1 MISESSWQSHA
12 SQDDA
17 DSQPIGVGRA
27 DAKASTVFPSGRIA
41 PAIESLRVNDLILEV
56 VEELTPVSEHYGITI
71 QTLLDSDLPCS
82 MLDAVRMRYALRTV
96 IDNAIRFSKTDG
108 VVDIWTALSAQR
120 GIVITVADRGVG
132 ICREDLDHIF
142 QPSQRR
148 IPLTTRRDSGAGIGL
163 ALAKKCVEFHE
174 GRIWLTSK
182 PDIGTTVEI
191 LLPLGAAPMRSE

>member
-1 MISESSWQSHA
+1 M
-12 SQDDA
+12 
-17 DSQPIGVGRA
+17 
-27 DAKASTVFPSGRIA
+27 
-41 PAIESLRVNDLILEV
+41 NDLVLEV

-71 QTLLDSDLPCS
+71 QTLLDPDLPWS

-96 IDNAIRFSKTDG
+96 IDNAIRFSKANG

-148 IPLTTRRDSGAGIGL
+148 IPSTTRRDSGAGIGL
-163 ALAKKCVEFHE
+163 ALAKKCVECFE

-191 LLPLGAAPMRSE
+191 LLPLGTAPMRSE